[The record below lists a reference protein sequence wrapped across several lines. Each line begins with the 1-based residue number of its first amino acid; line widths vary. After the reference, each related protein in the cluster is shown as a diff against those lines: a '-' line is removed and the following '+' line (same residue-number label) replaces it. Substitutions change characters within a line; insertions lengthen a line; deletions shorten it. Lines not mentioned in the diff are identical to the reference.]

1 MRENTPNL
9 KDVLDVAIDH
19 DLILGTRKILKDHEF
34 GRGRNRTR
42 TVYEPIVEDA
52 YIIKNNF
59 DFISE
64 NQLIDNDPA
73 VIEEM
78 GVQYPTLKINSQEDN
93 FFNVYLASFESGG
106 ICTFNEIFKLH
117 NIDLQKSFQ
126 FHLKKHDE
134 HNNIVKKIDEISEQ
148 VKDLYWWN
156 QELNNNSEGYENVY
170 LYDFAQLF
178 ENYVN
183 SVSGIIDDPYFMDEI
198 SENLINEYFSYANSS
213 VLDFSLYRNVRFTYW
228 DFKKLHTFLR
238 RKAKMETYEYYNE
251 MFYKGKNSMEIDKV
265 FEMFEK
271 HNSLES
277 NNNL

>member
-1 MRENTPNL
+1 MVENKPTL
-9 KDVLDVAIDH
+9 KDVLNIAIDH
-19 DLILGTRKILKDHEF
+19 DLTLGTRKILRNNEF
-34 GRGRNRTR
+34 GRGRTR

-52 YIIKNNF
+52 YAMKHDF

-64 NQLIDNDPA
+64 SQLVNNNPA

-78 GVQYPTLKINSQEDN
+78 GTQHPTLKINDQEDN

-126 FHLKKHDE
+126 FHLKKHYE

-148 VKDLYWWN
+148 VKDLYWWD
-156 QELNNNSEGYENVY
+156 QELNNNSEGYENVH

-198 SENLINEYFSYANSS
+198 SEDLINEYFSYDNSS

-228 DFKKLHTFLR
+228 GFKKLRIFLQ
-238 RKAKMETYEYYNE
+238 RKAKMAISEYYNE

-271 HNSLES
+271 HNSMES
-277 NNNL
+277 NNDNL